1 MSSNSLLARR
11 RVPAST
17 IACSVAA
24 SPWSFAAHPS
34 RLSGVT
40 GAVAAL
46 LVTLAAPALAQTSAP
61 AEVEVLPEMVVTA
74 NRIAQPLSDL
84 TADMTIVDR
93 ETIERAGVAG
103 VADVLARVPGIEM
116 VRNGGPG
123 SSTSV
128 YLRGADS
135 RFTAVY
141 IDGVRIDS
149 QSTGGASWQGIPLAM
164 IDRVEVLRGAA
175 GAVYGS
181 DAIGGVVQIFTKRG
195 EGPAKPF
202 VGIGVGNHG
211 TYTAEAGVSGG
222 TGGWDYSLG
231 LNRTYSEGFNARTTA
246 TANPDKDDYRS
257 NAVNARLGYQINQ
270 QHRVE
275 ATLLANEVNSGYDAS
290 PKLDDRSLVNMYAL
304 GLNWQ
309 AKWSDVYSTKLQYTQ
324 SRDEYETRPSI
335 YLTDTRLHNYLFQ
348 NEWRLGVHTLTAA
361 LERRED
367 TLINGGLDRDRN
379 QNALALGYGM
389 HSGAHTVQLNVR
401 HDRDS
406 EFGGK
411 TTGSASYGYEFAPNW
426 RASATVGTGFRA
438 PTLYQRFSKY
448 GDATLRPEESKSAE
462 LALRWAKGSDSFSA
476 TVYRNN
482 VTDLINYVSAGTC
495 PAMAEEYGG
504 CYANV
509 GKARLEGITF
519 AGATRVAKVNL
530 RASVDFQNPRD
541 LGADKVLARR
551 AKRHASLGADT
562 MVGGWNLGA
571 EVQTSA
577 KRFDNAANT
586 KVLGGY
592 TLLNLT
598 ASTPIAK
605 DFSLVG
611 RIGNLT
617 DKKYETA
624 GTYATEGRTFYVG
637 LKWMPQ

>member
-1 MSSNSLLARR
+1 M
-11 RVPAST
+11 
-17 IACSVAA
+17 
-24 SPWSFAAHPS
+24 
-34 RLSGVT
+34 
-40 GAVAAL
+40 
-46 LVTLAAPALAQTSAP
+46 
-61 AEVEVLPEMVVTA
+61 PEMVVTA